1 MPAWTPGVSLINW
14 QCESSTRQT
23 AVVSRNV
30 WIDTAIMSPSPD
42 PSDLPPP
49 PAPAPPK
56 SGSHFGARLRNY
68 FLTGLIVAGPVAI
81 TLWLTWS
88 FVTWVDG
95 LIRPFVPQ
103 QYLPETYLPWRV
115 PGTGL
120 IIAFV
125 GLTILGFLAANL
137 VGRTLVEM
145 GEALLNRM
153 PLVRSLYK
161 GLKQVFETLFSES
174 GSSFRKVGLIEFPS
188 PGMWSLVFLSQP
200 ASANVAERLPAGA
213 GEHLSVFMP
222 CTPNPTTGF
231 FFYVPRARII
241 ELDIPVEA
249 AAKLIMSAGMIQ
261 PEAVDDQQ
269 KKLAALAATAQAAQ
283 AVRLAHEPEPG
294 DGRDQKVPAKEPAE

>member
-1 MPAWTPGVSLINW
+1 MT
-14 QCESSTRQT
+14 SSNARGD
-23 AVVSRNV
+23 S
-30 WIDTAIMSPSPD
+30 
-42 PSDLPPP
+42 PPP
-49 PAPAPPK
+49 PEPGPPK
-56 SGSHFGARLRNY
+56 GGPHFGARLRNY

-95 LIRPFVPQ
+95 LIRPFIPQ

-120 IIAFV
+120 VIAFV
-125 GLTILGFLAANL
+125 GLTLLGFLAANL

-145 GEALLNRM
+145 GESLLDRM
-153 PLVRSLYK
+153 PLVRSIYK

-174 GSSFRKVGLIEFPS
+174 GSSFRTVGLIEFPS

-200 ASANVAERLPAGA
+200 PSAHVAERLPAAA

-231 FFYVPRARII
+231 FFYVPRARVI

-249 AAKLIMSAGMIQ
+249 AAKLIMSAGLIQ
-261 PEAVDDQQ
+261 PDGDDDSYQ
-269 KKLAALAATAQAAQ
+269 KRLAALAATVQAA
-283 AVRLAHEPEPG
+283 RLAQETEQGKAHDE
-294 DGRDQKVPAKEPAE
+294 AKREKAAAE